1 MARGQRAF
9 KIEHMIAET
18 DTPVSEDA
26 RHEELLTEIRSLKK
40 HFAPQAETSQEML
53 SSYKKEMQEA
63 LKLKAELDSIYEAI
77 AQTKREIA
85 TLHHSG
91 FKGKEMGRVTDEL
104 DAVVQGTESATE
116 SILSAAECIDE
127 YAESLSSQL
136 TGDAET
142 HANQISEKVIEI
154 FESCN
159 FQDLTGQRITKVVGT
174 LKFIESRVVNMMDIW
189 GGMEAMADVETD
201 SMPERV
207 GDDALLNGP
216 ALSTDADVASQDDID
231 ALFD

>member
-1 MARGQRAF
+1 MARVQRAF
-9 KIEHMIAET
+9 KIEHMAAGGEAPLT
-18 DTPVSEDA
+18 EEA
-26 RHEELLTEIRSLKK
+26 RHEELLSEIRALKT
-40 HFAPQAETSQEML
+40 HMQPQADSSQQVLE
-53 SSYKKEMQEA
+53 SYKHEMQEA

-91 FKGKEMGRVTDEL
+91 FQGEEMGRVSDEL

-116 SILSAAECIDE
+116 AILTAAESIDE
-127 YAESLSSQL
+127 HAESLSKML
-136 TGDAET
+136 TGEEEI
-142 HANQISEKVIEI
+142 HANHISEKVIEI

-159 FQDLTGQRITKVVGT
+159 FQDLTGQRITKVVNT
-174 LKFIESRVVNMMDIW
+174 LKFIEGRVVNMMDIW
-189 GGMEAMADVETD
+189 GGMEAMADVEVE
-201 SMPERV
+201 SMPQRE

-216 ALSTDADVASQDDID
+216 ALDTDMDVASQDDID